1 MYLYIYIL
9 YVYIYI
15 HIFIYLLR
23 GKTSRNARL
32 LILSALSTSGVVCSE
47 WFVHGMQPQPRAAR
61 IHTKERRRLALH
73 SLRAPRQ
80 MAPWGRAKNTGV
92 STWFGTLKTQ
102 KNNACLPGWIKLE
115 DYLLWSQE
123 KLMSISSLIPKEP
136 THLPLSSHCTLSS
149 LGKTPNVRC
158 HLLIHNSNLAGV
170 STHVGAWQNWTIQ
183 FLRPNILVSIYVFH
197 VFVKPKRI
205 MVCWYDQPM

>member
-1 MYLYIYIL
+1 MCVCIY
-9 YVYIYI
+9 
-15 HIFIYLLR
+15 FYLLR

-92 STWFGTLKTQ
+92 STWFGTLRTQ
-102 KNNACLPGWIKLE
+102 KNNAYLPG
-115 DYLLWSQE
+115 WSQE

-136 THLPLSSHCTLSS
+136 THLPLSSHCILSS

-183 FLRPNILVSIYVFH
+183 SLRPNILVSIYVFH

>member
-1 MYLYIYIL
+1 MICSWHAAPAKGSADPYQ
-9 YVYIYI
+9 
-15 HIFIYLLR
+15 
-23 GKTSRNARL
+23 GKASFGLAFPA
-32 LILSALSTSGVVCSE
+32 SAATD
-47 WFVHGMQPQPRAAR
+47 
-61 IHTKERRRLALH
+61 
-73 SLRAPRQ
+73 
-80 MAPWGRAKNTGV
+80 
-92 STWFGTLKTQ
+92 GTLGESQKYRCFDLIWDSQ
-102 KNNACLPGWIKLE
+102 DPKNNAYLPG
-115 DYLLWSQE
+115 WSQE

-136 THLPLSSHCTLSS
+136 THLPLSSHCILSS

-183 FLRPNILVSIYVFH
+183 SLRPNILVSIYVFH